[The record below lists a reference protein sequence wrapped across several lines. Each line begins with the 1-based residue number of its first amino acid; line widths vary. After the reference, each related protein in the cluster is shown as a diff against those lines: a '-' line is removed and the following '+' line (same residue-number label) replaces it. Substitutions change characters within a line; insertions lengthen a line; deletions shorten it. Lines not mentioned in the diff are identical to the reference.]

1 MRSHPAGGAP
11 TSALHASIVQRI
23 AKLRSVRGAQF
34 AARLRV
40 LPDFHGNRA
49 PLAEPM
55 SLGAVIGL
63 SLDES
68 FDGLCALYFRAAV
81 AIAMRDRHILEAL
94 QAIGYDIAK
103 VHFVGGHAKNPLLVE
118 LYADVSGVTLV
129 ASLAIDTTLLGDAMV
144 AAVTAGLY
152 PSLDLAAKAMAS
164 GRREHQPN
172 LARQRDYDA
181 EYRVFTELTKAVIE
195 IERLA
200 AK

>member
-1 MRSHPAGGAP
+1 
-11 TSALHASIVQRI
+11 
-23 AKLRSVRGAQF
+23 
-34 AARLRV
+34 
-40 LPDFHGNRA
+40 
-49 PLAEPM
+49 
-55 SLGAVIGL
+55 
-63 SLDES
+63 
-68 FDGLCALYFRAAV
+68 
-81 AIAMRDRHILEAL
+81 
-94 QAIGYDIAK
+94 
-103 VHFVGGHAKNPLLVE
+103 
-118 LYADVSGVTLV
+118 V